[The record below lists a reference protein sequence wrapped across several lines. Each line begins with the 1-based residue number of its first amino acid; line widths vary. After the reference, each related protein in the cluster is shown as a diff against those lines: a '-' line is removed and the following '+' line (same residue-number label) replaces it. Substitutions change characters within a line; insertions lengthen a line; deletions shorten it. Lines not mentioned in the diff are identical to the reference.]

1 MVALKAEYG
10 VGSAVR
16 WHLVP
21 DLDGAALCR
30 RLLSPIAEMRPITDL
45 TDDGIEPGQ
54 LCQFCLV
61 AFEHGVEAV
70 DDWDDAKA
78 DAD

>member
-16 WHLVP
+16 WHVVP

-30 RLLSPIAEMRPITDL
+30 RLLSPIAEKRRIADITH
-45 TDDGIEPGQ
+45 DGIAPEQ
-54 LCQFCLV
+54 LCRLCLA
-61 AFEHGVEAV
+61 AFERGVKTV
-70 DDWDDAKA
+70 DG
-78 DAD
+78 